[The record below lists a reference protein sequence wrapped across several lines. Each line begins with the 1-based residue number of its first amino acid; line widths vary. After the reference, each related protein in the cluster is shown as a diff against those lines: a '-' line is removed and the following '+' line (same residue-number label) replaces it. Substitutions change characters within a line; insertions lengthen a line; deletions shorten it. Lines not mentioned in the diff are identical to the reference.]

1 MCAKRRGT
9 TVLWHTI
16 FIKRF
21 DELSVRGKESKFR
34 DLDTPSV
41 CCSLCV
47 RERCIS
53 FMFLRLSTDYLVI
66 VIYCYCQ
73 VGLMSEGAAS
83 FLNLCFI
90 EKNRS
95 SSDFALFMF
104 LDLLMLIKRPEAV
117 KMLFLKLIPF

>member
-1 MCAKRRGT
+1 MSLRLSHSKSEGRQSLCARRRGT
-9 TVLWHTI
+9 TVLWHKI
-16 FIKRF
+16 FIERF
-21 DELSVRGKESKFR
+21 DELSVKGIESKSR

-47 RERCIS
+47 RQGYIS

-73 VGLMSEGAAS
+73 GGLMSEGAAS
-83 FLNLCFI
+83 FINLCFI
-90 EKNRS
+90 GKKSS

-104 LDLLMLIKRPEAV
+104 
-117 KMLFLKLIPF
+117 FS

>member
-1 MCAKRRGT
+1 MCARRRGT
-9 TVLWHTI
+9 TVLWHKI
-16 FIKRF
+16 FIK
-21 DELSVRGKESKFR
+21 RGKESKSR

-47 RERCIS
+47 RERCVS

-66 VIYCYCQ
+66 VIYCHCQ
-73 VGLMSEGAAS
+73 VGLMSEGAAC

-90 EKNRS
+90 GKKSS

-104 LDLLMLIKRPEAV
+104 LDLLMLIKRLEAV
-117 KMLFLKLIPF
+117 KMFFLKLIPF